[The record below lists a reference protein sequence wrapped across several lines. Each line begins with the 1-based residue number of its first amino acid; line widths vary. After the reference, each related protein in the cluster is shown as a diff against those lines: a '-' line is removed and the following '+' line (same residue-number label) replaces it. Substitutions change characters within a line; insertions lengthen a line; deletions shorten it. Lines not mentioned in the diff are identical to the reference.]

1 MHALEQLAA
10 RALHA
15 LHDLLARHGLVHD
28 ERGIAFDARE
38 LRHVDIVA
46 SRAGI
51 ALKRSHIELERH
63 HGALGI
69 VGSNRQRVQLAHPA
83 NHIAAGKHLGRAAR
97 LQMRRIFG
105 GKRLEANLRQRQL
118 ASDGLK
124 RALTIEEI
132 KRTRIGVPT
141 LVVHSTRQ
149 NAGQLATLPRL
160 AIALVSRKHGANFVQ
175 LNIRHAM
182 RLVVRDA
189 AQQAGNYGAA
199 HERLLRIH
207 GVDELNRLAQA
218 VFLHAQLVKIVARG
232 ERIGHGLVDA
242 ARRKGAMDFRIHELR
257 IRAHANTAATS
268 GKRGGNIV
276 HAIEAQHFF
285 VQVNL
290 TRQVG
295 TERGRN
301 HRQHVFVFGL
311 GHFAAEALERINDEI
326 ARDVGAHHGLEALHA
341 ELQVRLLAGSGPRV
355 NNATAVFANAGNG
368 AAGNLDDER
377 RSGGRAHLDV
387 MVVDATLVAHGA
399 LAEQAQVATRAAR
412 AARLEHGSFEQNV
425 GRFLGDLGIK
435 AAHNARERHGALLG
449 RGDNRHVARE
459 LAMLAIERGELLAI
473 FGSANHDMGHAIGVL
488 NLVQVKRM
496 QRLAEQEQDVV
507 RHVNDVVHGAL
518 ANGGKT
524 LDHPVGARA
533 NFHAMNHASGVAR
546 ATHGIGNVDL
556 HGIGLNVARKLQLGG
571 HILQRVR
578 PRLGVHGA
586 NLASEAHDGKAVGAV
601 RGNLQ
606 VEHRIGEAHEIGD
619 GLADL
624 RIFGK
629 HPNALMVGAHA
640 QFALRAA
647 HAHRGHA
654 AKLRLLDFEI
664 AGKHRANRR
673 DGHFDAGGN
682 VRGAAHDLNRL
693 VAAHIHLHHMHVV
706 GIGVVFT
713 RLDIAHDHAVKRG
726 TKLVNALDARTRKV
740 ELVAERLNVRRHLD
754 IIGKPL
760 QRNFHCSSY
769 LKTISQGNGLNQSP
783 QVNQKSASGPLAK

>member
-1 MHALEQLAA
+1 
-10 RALHA
+10 
-15 LHDLLARHGLVHD
+15 
-28 ERGIAFDARE
+28 
-38 LRHVDIVA
+38 
-46 SRAGI
+46 
-51 ALKRSHIELERH
+51 
-63 HGALGI
+63 
-69 VGSNRQRVQLAHPA
+69 
-83 NHIAAGKHLGRAAR
+83 
-97 LQMRRIFG
+97 
-105 GKRLEANLRQRQL
+105 
-118 ASDGLK
+118 
-124 RALTIEEI
+124 
-132 KRTRIGVPT
+132 
-141 LVVHSTRQ
+141 
-149 NAGQLATLPRL
+149 
-160 AIALVSRKHGANFVQ
+160 
-175 LNIRHAM
+175 
-182 RLVVRDA
+182 
-189 AQQAGNYGAA
+189 
-199 HERLLRIH
+199 
-207 GVDELNRLAQA
+207 
-218 VFLHAQLVKIVARG
+218 
-232 ERIGHGLVDA
+232 
-242 ARRKGAMDFRIHELR
+242 MDFRIHELR
-257 IRAHANTAATS
+257 VRAHANTAATS

-290 TRQVG
+290 ARQVG
-295 TERGRN
+295 AERGRN
-301 HRQHVFVFGL
+301 HRQHVVVFGL

-326 ARDVGAHHGLEALHA
+326 ARNVGAHHGLEALHA

-355 NNATAVFANAGNG
+355 NNAAAIFANAGNG
-368 AAGNLDDER
+368 TAGNLDDER

-387 MVVDATLVAHGA
+387 MVVDAALVAHGA
-399 LAEQAQVATRAAR
+399 LAEQAQVAARAAR
-412 AARLEHGSFEQNV
+412 ATRLEYGSFEQNI
-425 GRFLGDLGIK
+425 GRFLSDLGIK
-435 AAHNARERHGALLG
+435 AAHNSRERHGALLG
-449 RGDNRHVARE
+449 RGNNRHVARE
-459 LAMLAIERGELLAI
+459 LAMLAIERGEFLAI

-488 NLVQVKRM
+488 DLVQVKRM

-507 RHVNDVVHGAL
+507 RHVDDVVHGAL

-524 LDHPVGARA
+524 LDHPVGART

-546 ATHGIGNVDL
+546 AAHGIGNVDF

-629 HPNALMVGAHA
+629 HPNALMIGAHA

-673 DGHFDAGGN
+673 DGHFDAGSD

-760 QRNFHCSSY
+760 QRNFHNSSY
-769 LKTISQGNGLNQSP
+769 LNSHH
-783 QVNQKSASGPLAK
+783 